1 MPRPTPTGS
10 LAAALRGVRGL
21 LLDLDGVLIVRGEV
35 LPSAVGALDALR
47 RRGIPFC
54 VMTNTSS
61 MSRSTLAAWGR
72 RAGLDV
78 PAERIISSLSA
89 TAAYTA
95 RTFPGQP
102 LYVLASE
109 DARSEFSGQRIL

>member
-1 MPRPTPTGS
+1 
-10 LAAALRGVRGL
+10 
-21 LLDLDGVLIVRGEV
+21 
-35 LPSAVGALDALR
+35 
-47 RRGIPFC
+47 
-54 VMTNTSS
+54 
-61 MSRSTLAAWGR
+61 MSRATLAAWGR

-95 RTFPGQP
+95 RAFPGEP

-109 DARSEFSGQRIL
+109 DARTEFAGQRLLTHDGGGERSTPGRRPSSSATRPRT